1 MEIFGYRKLVA
12 YQKAKEVVKRT
23 YKLLK
28 KFPAEERYAMCDQLR
43 RASLSITSNIAEGV
57 NRFSVKDKAHF
68 IEIAYGS
75 LMEVSSQFEIAE
87 DLEYISSEDRLSM
100 DFLIEEDA
108 RLLSG
113 LLNSYKPADSKQ
125 WTNYSKPTTDTNR
138 RPSERRAELVRA
150 MLSEKEEDE
159 VKL

>member
-1 MEIFGYRKLVA
+1 MEVFGNRKLIA
-12 YQKAKEVVKRT
+12 YQKAKEVVKKT

-28 KFPAEERYAMCDQLR
+28 KFPPEERYAMCDQLR
-43 RASLSITSNIAEGV
+43 RASISVTSNIAEGV
-57 NRFSVKDKAHF
+57 NRFSVKDKARF

-87 DLEYISSEDRLSM
+87 ELEYISSEDRMSM

-113 LLNSYKPADSKQ
+113 LLNSYKPS
-125 WTNYSKPTTDTNR
+125 
-138 RPSERRAELVRA
+138 SE
-150 MLSEKEEDE
+150 S
-159 VKL
+159 

>member
-1 MEIFGYRKLVA
+1 MEVFGYRKLIA

-43 RASLSITSNIAEGV
+43 RASVSITSNIAEGI

-68 IEIAYGS
+68 IELAYGS

-87 DLEYISSEDRLSM
+87 ELEYITNEDRLSM
-100 DFLIEEDA
+100 DILIEEDA

-113 LLNSYKPADSKQ
+113 LLKTFKPSTDS
-125 WTNYSKPTTDTNR
+125 TP
-138 RPSERRAELVRA
+138 
-150 MLSEKEEDE
+150 
-159 VKL
+159 

>member
-1 MEIFGYRKLVA
+1 MEVFGYRKLIA

-57 NRFSVKDKAHF
+57 NRFSVKEKAYF
-68 IEIAYGS
+68 IEIAYSS

-87 DLEYISSEDRLSM
+87 ELEYITNEDRLSM
-100 DFLIEEDA
+100 DILVEEDA

-113 LLNSYKPADSKQ
+113 LLKTFKPSTDS
-125 WTNYSKPTTDTNR
+125 T
-138 RPSERRAELVRA
+138 L
-150 MLSEKEEDE
+150 
-159 VKL
+159 

>member
-1 MEIFGYRKLVA
+1 
-12 YQKAKEVVKRT
+12 
-23 YKLLK
+23 
-28 KFPAEERYAMCDQLR
+28 MCDQLR

-87 DLEYISSEDRLSM
+87 ELEYISSEDRLSM
-100 DFLIEEDA
+100 DILIEEDA

-113 LLNSYKPADSKQ
+113 LLNSYKPS
-125 WTNYSKPTTDTNR
+125 
-138 RPSERRAELVRA
+138 SE
-150 MLSEKEEDE
+150 S
-159 VKL
+159 

>member
-1 MEIFGYRKLVA
+1 MEVFGYRKLVA

-43 RASLSITSNIAEGV
+43 RASVSITSNIAEGV
-57 NRFSVKDKAHF
+57 NRYSVKDKSHF

-75 LMEVSSQFEIAE
+75 LIEVSSQFEIAE
-87 DLEYISSEDRLSM
+87 DLNYITVEERMSM
-100 DFLIEEDA
+100 DQLIEEVA

-113 LLNSYKPADSKQ
+113 LQKTYK
-125 WTNYSKPTTDTNR
+125 
-138 RPSERRAELVRA
+138 SE
-150 MLSEKEEDE
+150 S
-159 VKL
+159 

>member
-1 MEIFGYRKLVA
+1 MIKSIMEIFGYRKLIA

-43 RASLSITSNIAEGV
+43 RASLSVTSNIAEGV
-57 NRFSVKDKAHF
+57 NRFSIKDKAYF

-87 DLEYISSEDRLSM
+87 ELEYITTSDRLNM
-100 DFLIEEDA
+100 DQLIEETA

-113 LLNSYKPADSKQ
+113 LLNSYKPSDSK
-125 WTNYSKPTTDTNR
+125 
-138 RPSERRAELVRA
+138 L
-150 MLSEKEEDE
+150 
-159 VKL
+159 

>member
-12 YQKAKEVVKRT
+12 YQKAKEIVKKT

-28 KFPAEERYAMCDQLR
+28 IFPAEERYAMCDQLR

-87 DLEYISSEDRLSM
+87 ELEYISSEDRLSM
-100 DFLIEEDA
+100 DMLIEEDA

-113 LLNSYKPADSKQ
+113 LLNSYKPS
-125 WTNYSKPTTDTNR
+125 N
-138 RPSERRAELVRA
+138 
-150 MLSEKEEDE
+150 
-159 VKL
+159 